1 MAIPTGLVYADHVK
15 QLSITTGTGDMA
27 LGAAAPQSVTFA
39 AAGISV
45 GARVSYV
52 IQQRVS
58 TTNEW
63 EVGYG
68 TLIDASTLQRDT
80 VTSSTNASAKV
91 DFSAGTKLVAL
102 TLISDTLTEL
112 LAGATGIRG
121 VAIGGTGADLSL
133 TSGLLRQASA
143 GAAFTA
149 TQLQAA
155 DVPNGLITNAMITSV
170 AASKLTGILGGVNGG
185 LGADASAFAGLI
197 KIAAGVASVAT
208 AETDYVTPSGSGTL
222 ANKTLTTPTIA
233 SFANANHTHQNAA
246 GGGTLTTAAIASGT
260 FADSFIPNLA
270 ASKITSGD
278 MAAARIA
285 VALAGGT
292 LPISATTI
300 AGSTGT
306 FSGDVTLSGA
316 PGKIKPTAN
325 STSALQIANAAGT
338 GFVNFDTTN
347 SRLGIN
353 TILPTASLDVSD
365 GSLAI
370 VIGANN
376 FSPTRTNNTTK
387 AGRFGAY
394 HYVNL
399 EEPVG
404 LISYS
409 SSSTENIVNL
419 GGGSSILN
427 AANVIGFYTASN
439 TTTVTGTERMRI
451 DSAGDIT
458 LSDGTDFIINTTTGT
473 KFGTS
478 VSQKMGWWNATPVVQ
493 PASAAQ
499 VSVVT
504 TAATNIAP
512 YGFATQAQADA
523 IVTLVNELRR
533 SLVLAG
539 LIKGAA

>member
-1 MAIPTGLVYADHVK
+1 MAIPAGLVYADHVK
-15 QLSITTGTGDMA
+15 QLSTTTGTGDMA

-149 TQLQAA
+149 TQLQTA
-155 DVPNGLITNAMITSV
+155 DVPNGLITNAMIASV
-170 AASKLTGILGGVNGG
+170 AASKLTGILGGANGG
-185 LGADASAFAGLI
+185 LGADASAFVGLV
-197 KIAAGVASVAT
+197 KMAAGVASVAT
-208 AETDYVTPSGSGTL
+208 AGTDYATPASAL
-222 ANKTLTTPTIA
+222 AA
-233 SFANANHTHQNAA
+233 AVAAMAA
-246 GGGTLTTAAIASGT
+246 GTNPFSG
-260 FADSFIPNLA
+260 
-270 ASKITSGD
+270 
-278 MAAARIA
+278 
-285 VALAGGT
+285 
-292 LPISATTI
+292 TTI
-300 AGSTGT
+300 AGSGAL
-306 FSGDVTLSGA
+306 TLSGA
-316 PGKIKPTAN
+316 PGIIKPAVN
-325 STSALQIANAAGT
+325 STSAIQIANAAGT
-338 GFVNFDTTN
+338 GFVNFDTSN
-347 SRLGIN
+347 LRLGIN

-365 GSLAI
+365 GGVSL
-370 VIGANN
+370 VLGANN
-376 FSPTRTNNTTK
+376 FSTARTNNTLK
-387 AGRFGAY
+387 ASRIGGY
-394 HYVNL
+394 HYTNA
-399 EEPVG
+399 EEPVAYF
-404 LISYS
+404 LHTSDATNNTISF
-409 SSSTENIVNL
+409 
-419 GGGSSILN
+419 GGGSSSLN
-427 AANVIGFYTASN
+427 AATIQDFYTAANN
-439 TTTVTGTERMRI
+439 TTTTGTLRMRI

-493 PASAAQ
+493 PAAAAQ
-499 VSVVT
+499 ASVAT
-504 TAATNIAP
+504 TAATNSVP
-512 YGFATQAQADA
+512 YGFTTAAQADG
-523 IVTLVNELRR
+523 IITLVNEIRR
-533 SLVLAG
+533 VLVLEG
-539 LIKGAA
+539 LMKGSA